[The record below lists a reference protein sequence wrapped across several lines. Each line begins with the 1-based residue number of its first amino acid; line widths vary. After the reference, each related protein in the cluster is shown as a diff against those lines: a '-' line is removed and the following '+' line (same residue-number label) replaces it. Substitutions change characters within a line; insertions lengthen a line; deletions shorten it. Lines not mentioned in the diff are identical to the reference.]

1 MKLRSLAV
9 FGVGYVLGAKAGR
22 ERYAQIVEAVQTA
35 SQRFDEAR
43 RERGKPSRAGGKPS
57 RAGSNGLD
65 SYLDETSRN

>member
-22 ERYAQIVEAVQTA
+22 ERYVQIVEAVQAA
-35 SQRFDEAR
+35 SQRLDEAR
-43 RERGKPSRAGGKPS
+43 RQRGKPAR
-57 RAGSNGLD
+57 RESNGLD

>member
-22 ERYAQIVEAVQTA
+22 ERYVQIVESVQRA
-35 SQRFDEAR
+35 SQRLDEAR
-43 RERGKPSRAGGKPS
+43 RQRGKPSRRGE
-57 RAGSNGLD
+57 SNGLD

>member
-35 SQRFDEAR
+35 SQRVDEVR
-43 RERGKPSRAGGKPS
+43 RERAKPSS
-57 RAGSNGLD
+57 RQGTGGLD

>member
-35 SQRFDEAR
+35 SQRVDEVR
-43 RERGKPSRAGGKPS
+43 RQRAKPSQQGTG
-57 RAGSNGLD
+57 GLD
-65 SYLDETSRN
+65 SYLDETRRN

>member
-22 ERYAQIVEAVQTA
+22 ERYVQIVEAVQTA
-35 SQRFDEAR
+35 SQRFDEIR
-43 RERGKPSRAGGKPS
+43 RERGKPSRH
-57 RAGSNGLD
+57 GSDGLD

>member
-22 ERYAQIVEAVQTA
+22 ERYVQIVEALQRA
-35 SQRFDEAR
+35 SQRVDEVR
-43 RERGKPSRAGGKPS
+43 RERGKPS

-65 SYLDETSRN
+65 DYLDETSRT